1 MARRI
6 IGIGV
11 ALAAMGLATPV
22 AAQSVDDDVRC
33 LLASN
38 FFAKTEKDP
47 QKKQLA
53 VSAAAFYLGRL
64 DVRMSNDQLKN
75 AALAQAKT
83 LTGTSVSPLMNNCA
97 KRVVLKD
104 AALRGTGPKPGA
116 PQPAAPQPA
125 KPK

>member
-11 ALAAMGLATPV
+11 ALAAMGLAAPV

-53 VSAAAFYLGRL
+53 VTAAAFYLGRL
-64 DVRMSNDQLKN
+64 DTRISNAQLKN

-83 LTGTSVSPLMNNCA
+83 LTGTSVSPLMNTCA

-104 AALRGTGPKPGA
+104 AALRGTA
-116 PQPAAPQPA
+116 PPPAAPQPA